1 MTERATTELESIVER
16 YERRKH
22 RDTTASDILSISAY
36 LAYQERNRMLVRW
49 IREYGLAPVESRK
62 LMEVGCGTG
71 NNLLD
76 FLRLGFRPENML
88 GNDLLADRVRLARRM
103 LPQGLTVLEG
113 NALELDIPKESFDIV
128 FQATVFTSILDPQ
141 LQQALADRMWTWLR
155 PGGGILWYDFVYD
168 NPRNSD
174 VKGVP
179 LSRVRELFPDGRVSY
194 RRVTLAPPISRL
206 VTRISPTLYSV
217 FNMIPPLRTHVL
229 CWIEKR

>member
-1 MTERATTELESIVER
+1 MNEPATKELESIVER

-22 RDTTASDILSISAY
+22 RDTTASDLLSISAY
-36 LAYQERNRMLVRW
+36 LSYQERNRVLVRW
-49 IREYGLAPVESRK
+49 IREYGLAPVESRT
-62 LMEVGCGTG
+62 LIEVGCGTG

-88 GNDLLADRVRLARRM
+88 GNDLLADRVQLARRM
-103 LPQGLTVLEG
+103 LPQGLRVLEG

-128 FQATVFTSILDPQ
+128 FQATVFTSILDLQ
-141 LQQALADRMWTWLR
+141 LQQALADRMWAWLR

-179 LSRVRELFPDGRVSY
+179 LSRIRELFPDGRVSY

-206 VTRISPTLYSV
+206 VTRISPALYSV
-217 FNMIPPLRTHVL
+217 FNMIAPLRTHVL
-229 CWIEKR
+229 CWIERR

>member
-103 LPQGLTVLEG
+103 LPQGLAVLEG

>member
-1 MTERATTELESIVER
+1 MNEPATKELESIAER

-62 LMEVGCGTG
+62 LIEVGCGTG

-88 GNDLLADRVRLARRM
+88 GNDLLADRVQLARHM
-103 LPQGLTVLEG
+103 LPQGLKVLEG

-141 LQQALADRMWTWLR
+141 LQHALADRMWTWTR

-179 LSRVRELFPDGRVSY
+179 LSRVRKLFPDGRVSY

-206 VTRISPTLYSV
+206 VTRISPALYSV

>member
-1 MTERATTELESIVER
+1 MNEPATKELESIVER

-62 LMEVGCGTG
+62 LIEVGCGTG

-88 GNDLLADRVRLARRM
+88 GNDLLADRVELARHM
-103 LPQGLTVLEG
+103 LPQGLKVLEG

-155 PGGGILWYDFVYD
+155 PDGGILWYDFVYD

-179 LSRVRELFPDGRVSY
+179 LSRVRKLFPDGRVSY

-206 VTRISPTLYSV
+206 VTRISPGLYSV
-217 FNMIPPLRTHVL
+217 FNMIPALRTHVL

>member
-103 LPQGLTVLEG
+103 LPQGLAVLEG

-179 LSRVRELFPDGRVSY
+179 LSRVRDLFPDGRVSY